1 MYVQRDSTD
10 FDNTGYMY
18 NPWRWQKWSLFAI
31 FIVLL
36 VLIVVATLRANYN
49 RIRHGRL
56 PIRGTGWFTPPSYQ
70 QSEREYNH
78 DDGIHVNR
86 HNNRRQREEN
96 IPKYTEEVGE
106 HDLGFYD
113 PDGKFHPNV
122 QGQMIN
128 PPPLETGVVTN
139 ENPNTEEHNNNN
151 ASEGESVFGIESPDH
166 TASRQRI
173 RQYYNTNFNNVEMTQ
188 GSSSNVNNAHELQ
201 SMEATNTGTNTTT
214 SNNLNNTT
222 NSTVNNL
229 NNTTN
234 STGNNAQNH

>member
-1 MYVQRDSTD
+1 MFIKRDSTTD
-10 FDNTGYMY
+10 GSDGYMY
-18 NPWRWQKWSLFAI
+18 TSYNPWKWQKWSLFAI

-36 VLIVVATLRANYN
+36 ILVLVATLRANYN

-78 DDGIHVNR
+78 DDGMHVNR

-139 ENPNTEEHNNNN
+139 ADPNDEEQTYHNP
-151 ASEGESVFGIESPDH
+151 SEGESAVGIENPEH

-173 RQYYNTNFNNVEMTQ
+173 RQYYNANFNTVEMTH
-188 GSSSNVNNAHELQ
+188 GSSSNENDVHELQ
-201 SMEATNTGTNTTT
+201 NMDAPNTAAIQNPN
-214 SNNLNNTT
+214 SNANGPGNNT
-222 NSTVNNL
+222 NST
-229 NNTTN
+229 
-234 STGNNAQNH
+234 